1 MKFQVIKPGAIMAD
15 GFQLPRETGAV
26 IEIPDAD
33 TKRIELYKKSVSV
46 SVPTPEKKVK
56 DAK

>member
-1 MKFQVIKPGAIMAD
+1 MAD